1 MAELVVLV
9 LDNPDRAED
18 VLTAWLEVGISGATI
33 LDSAG
38 LRYKIGRRN
47 MRDDLPLIPSLRDLL
62 QGREEPHCTLFAV
75 VPDGFD
81 LDGLVAATEGI
92 TGPLEEPDT
101 GILFVIPVT
110 RVWGLN
116 RRQI

>member
-9 LDNPDRAED
+9 LDNPDQAEE
-18 VLTAWLEVGISGATI
+18 VLTAWLEVGIGGATI

-81 LDGLVAATEGI
+81 LDGLVTATEGI
-92 TGPLEEPDT
+92 TGALDEPDT

-116 RRQI
+116 RKPI